1 MKPSDFRK
9 HPLDSILQNTE
20 SEIVARNIMVI
31 LARTGDEFRLMEW
44 DEYFAKEKQTDF
56 ISEWNRDISR
66 WFGVTACR
74 KRRHGSSVPTGNLSN
89 YGHGRTR

>member
-44 DEYFAKEKQTDF
+44 DEYLREREADGLYLGMEQRYFEMVRGYCVSEK
-56 ISEWNRDISR
+56 
-66 WFGVTACR
+66 TARQFC
-74 KRRHGSSVPTGNLSN
+74 SDW
-89 YGHGRTR
+89 